1 MKKQCLFFVFFM
13 LVGFLVFGEAEDHEE
28 IDYLLFLPNS
38 SNMFVNEARAMIQL
52 DNMAKHL
59 TGREVAPNHVY
70 VYGYAAFAENN
81 IDPVVLSRDRAL
93 FVTNELQKR
102 GVSRSLFSDPV
113 GYGSVNLWGSNIN
126 EEDKIPNR
134 RVRVVLDGSIL
145 VVAPTGQIRETE
157 IPPPV
162 VVQEPEVIVQE
173 DVVPQEQIEEQIA
186 STDIDPEPV
195 KAKDEKPKDKS
206 KFKFPWWLLLP
217 LLLLPLLFFKLKKKP
232 ADKPTKPEKAA
243 PVAAAPPPAAPVE
256 PVAAPI
262 VANEIVEP
270 VAAPA
275 PVVEEVEPV
284 IAPIEPMPAMAESAN
299 DATITAPAASEPA
312 PPIAAIPAA
321 APVVVTSGNAVYI
334 EEEIRR
340 RAYYYYEERHGLNGT
355 REKDWYKALPEI
367 CSKYEADGYKTY
379 MEDGCWWARKT
390 FSREV

>member
-13 LVGFLVFGEAEDHEE
+13 LVGFLAFAETEDQEE

-38 SNMFVNEARAMIQL
+38 SNLFVNEARARLQL

-102 GVSRSLFSDPV
+102 GVSRNLFSDPV
-113 GYGSVNLWGSNIN
+113 GYGSVNLWGSNIS

-162 VVQEPEVIVQE
+162 IVQEPEVIVQE
-173 DVVPQEQIEEQIA
+173 DIVPQDEIIDEQIA
-186 STDIDPEPV
+186 STDIDPPPV
-195 KAKDEKPKDKS
+195 KAKETPDKSKS

-232 ADKPTKPEKAA
+232 ADKPAKQERATPI
-243 PVAAAPPPAAPVE
+243 AAAPPPAAPVE

-270 VAAPA
+270 VAAPPPPA
-275 PVVEEVEPV
+275 PV
-284 IAPIEPMPAMAESAN
+284 EPMPAMAESAN

-312 PPIAAIPAA
+312 PPIAAVPAA
-321 APVVVTSGNAVYI
+321 APIVVTSGNAVYI